1 MTCLAL
7 CQTAIAAIV
16 TPSGNFAWRP
26 RRLTAPH
33 YKHLMTLFA
42 PKMRPAH
49 TATSCK
55 FARETET
62 CLPRRVSLFA
72 ASVWCIAC
80 IAALFSPLMSEAALT
95 TRDQATESLERRVTD
110 DPRAA
115 IADSEKWQAQAANG
129 DKALQ
134 LRALRLMAMALAQME
149 DSARLAK
156 IAEQGLTLA
165 RELRDAEAECEFL
178 TAKGVGLSEAGK
190 YLDAMPVFDTAIGV
204 AERAELPRAATGAM
218 VSKAFV
224 FGLLGRNADALDLL
238 FKAHQRYLELADLRS
253 ARITLSAIGNAHAHD
268 HASRD
273 DLLKALDYHQRSI
286 APDAEKNSR
295 HELATV
301 YYNMSLAHGRL
312 KNLPMADSYVRKSI
326 DQYRALNDSIGVA
339 FGAYRQGIIAIEA
352 GNWDEALRHLDGS
365 LPELTKSGD
374 ATMIFNI
381 HRARAKALMQ
391 LNRRRESL
399 DALALADAIRRRI
412 NIPSLD
418 AIYLNRAAEVFARFG
433 DFARAYH
440 SQLALR
446 DAEQKSTRDARDKDT
461 AEVQTRFEVKQ
472 KEAENE
478 LLRARERESEAR
490 RFALVLAVVLLLI
503 VLGALA
509 WYLYRQGIQNRRFAN
524 LALRDDLT
532 GLPNRRSIIRFA
544 ADQLR
549 VSRREDSRL
558 CIGLIDIDHFKSIN
572 DECGHAVGDAVL
584 TAFADVCSH
593 QLRSNDRLGRY
604 GGEEFL
610 LVMPG
615 SDLLQA
621 PQVFARLRTAIL
633 SINVPGQTAGRQLT
647 FSMGIVEA
655 NSAADDLDS
664 LIKRADDALYRAKQG
679 GRDRHETG

>member
-1 MTCLAL
+1 
-7 CQTAIAAIV
+7 
-16 TPSGNFAWRP
+16 
-26 RRLTAPH
+26 
-33 YKHLMTLFA
+33 
-42 PKMRPAH
+42 MRPAH
-49 TATSCK
+49 TATRCK
-55 FARETET
+55 SARETNS
-62 CLPRRVSLFA
+62 PRRVSLFA

-80 IAALFSPLMSEAALT
+80 IAALFSPLTSEAALT
-95 TRDQATESLERRVTD
+95 ARDQATDALERRVAD

-115 IADSEKWQAQAANG
+115 IADSEKWLAQAASS

-134 LRALRLMAMALAQME
+134 LRALRLLAMALAQME

-156 IAEQGLTLA
+156 IAGQGLALA
-165 RELRDAEAECEFL
+165 RELGDAESECEFL
-178 TAKGVGLSEAGK
+178 TAKGVVLSEAGK
-190 YLDAMPVFDTAIGV
+190 YLDAMPVFDTAIGI
-204 AERAELPRAATGAM
+204 AERAQLSRAATGVM

-224 FGLLGRNADALDLL
+224 YGLLGRSADALDLL
-238 FKAHQRYLELADLRS
+238 FKAHQRYLELGDHRS
-253 ARITLSAIGNAHAHD
+253 ARITLSAIGSAHAHD

-273 DLLKALDYHQRSI
+273 DLLKALDYHQKSI

-301 YYNMSLAHGRL
+301 YYNMSLAHERL
-312 KNLPMADSYVRKSI
+312 KNLPMTESYARKSI

-339 FGAYRQGIIAIEA
+339 FGAYRLGTIAIEG
-352 GNWDEALRHLDGS
+352 GNWDEALRHLDGA

-412 NIPSLD
+412 NTPSLD
-418 AIYLNRAAEVFARFG
+418 VIYLGQAAEVFARFG
-433 DFARAYH
+433 EFSRAYR

-446 DAEQKSTRDARDKDT
+446 EAEQMSTRDARDRDS
-461 AEVQTRFEVKQ
+461 AEVQARFEVKQ

-478 LLRARERESEAR
+478 LLRARGRESEAR
-490 RFALVLAVVLLLI
+490 RLALVLAVVLLSI

-509 WYLYRQGIQNRRFAN
+509 WYLYRQGKQNRRFAN

-549 VSRREDSRL
+549 VSRKENSRL
-558 CIGLIDIDHFKSIN
+558 CLGLIDLDHFKSIN

-615 SDLLQA
+615 SDLAQA

-633 SINVPGQTAGRQLT
+633 SINVAGQSAGRKLT

-655 NSAADDLDS
+655 NSAADDPDS

-679 GRDRHETG
+679 GRDRYETG